1 MKINFYLLQAELNA
15 LKTPTQVLTAKEN
28 SIEKS
33 IRHEAI
39 TSKEEHLPITII
51 KELYSQNADIPE
63 YKKVISYKQNIAAEK
78 WYIAHEQSVSNYHT
92 VFDINFLFGLF
103 VIFISFFF
111 LKKYKKFI
119 DNLKIKNINLDEEGF
134 PKTKI
139 CPYCSEEILYTAKK
153 CKYCHS
159 NLNKFGLLKN
169 IKFNKFALYLL
180 IGFIVITSILTIIYY
195 LHPICT
201 YLFYI
206 IMAFCDPIFIILG
219 LLSANLFDRS
229 ITLKYKIISVFAML
243 FIIMASISAIQ
254 NYNANMWELPK
265 IILMILVSL
274 FFITL
279 GIRKLKVKYK
289 KGFTFFFIYFFISIF
304 LSAIIHCFYKPI
316 LPTGTNNINIKT
328 IKESKSNY
336 NMWGNIVYQ
345 NNQWT
350 LYDYQDPAYID
361 VKDFEDVGNAYNY
374 SEGRHYTK
382 EEINYIHSHDM
393 TKLENIE
400 EYNQIF
406 NGGDTSTLP
415 NYSLLGARSFSSK
428 PEYFLSMYNKNINF
442 SYNYSANCGLANCAE
457 LNVEILKADKV
468 NRVLTVFNKSYPQ
481 LNNGPFN
488 ITFIDDSN
496 PLIKIEGKNKKIFVL
511 YIPSTQEI
519 KEYEVN

>member
-15 LKTPTQVLTAKEN
+15 LKTPTQVLTAKEI

-39 TSKEEHLPITII
+39 ISKEERLPITII

-92 VFDINFLFGLF
+92 VFDINFLFGFF

-111 LKKYKKFI
+111 LKKYKKII

-139 CPYCSEEILYTAKK
+139 CPYCSEEILFTANK
-153 CKYCHS
+153 CKFCHS
-159 NLNKFGLLKN
+159 NLNKFELLKN
-169 IKFNKFALYLL
+169 YKFNNFTWYLL
-180 IGFIVITSILTIIYY
+180 ASFVLIFLFLITISYF
-195 LHPICT
+195 HPICT

-206 IMAFCDPIFIILG
+206 LMAFCDPIFIILG
-219 LLSANLFDRS
+219 LLTVNMFDKN
-229 ITLKYKIISVFAML
+229 ILVKYKLLSGFMVLVISYSCILNV
-243 FIIMASISAIQ
+243 Q
-254 NYNANMWELPK
+254 NYNANMWGLPK
-265 IILMILVSL
+265 TILLLIVPL
-274 FFITL
+274 FFVTL
-279 GIRKLKVKYK
+279 GIYKLKEKYK
-289 KGFTFFFIYFFISIF
+289 KGFAFFFMYLFISIF
-304 LSAIIHCFYKPI
+304 MSTAIHCFYKPI
-316 LPTGTNNINIKT
+316 LPTDTDNIKIST
-328 IKESKSNY
+328 IKETKSDY
-336 NMWGNIVYQ
+336 NMWDNVVYQ

-350 LYDYQDPAYID
+350 CYDYQDPAYID
-361 VKDFEDVGNAYNY
+361 VRNFEDVNNAYDY
-374 SEGRHYTK
+374 SKGRYYTK

-428 PEYFLSMYNKNINF
+428 PEYFLSRYNKNINF

>member
-39 TSKEEHLPITII
+39 ISKEERLPITII

-139 CPYCSEEILYTAKK
+139 CPYCSEEILFTAKK
-153 CKYCHS
+153 CKFCHS
-159 NLNKFGLLKN
+159 NLNKFELLKN
-169 IKFNKFALYLL
+169 YKFNNFTWYLL
-180 IGFIVITSILTIIYY
+180 SSLVLIFLFLITISY

-206 IMAFCDPIFIILG
+206 LMAFCDPIFIILG
-219 LLSANLFDRS
+219 LLAVNMFDKN
-229 ITLKYKIISVFAML
+229 ILVKYKLLSGFMVLVISYSCILNV
-243 FIIMASISAIQ
+243 Q
-254 NYNANMWELPK
+254 NYNANMWGLPK
-265 IILMILVSL
+265 TILLLIVSL
-274 FFITL
+274 FFVTL
-279 GIRKLKVKYK
+279 GIYKLKEKYK
-289 KGFTFFFIYFFISIF
+289 KGFAFFFMYLFISIF
-304 LSAIIHCFYKPI
+304 MSTAIHCFYKPI
-316 LPTGTNNINIKT
+316 LPTDTDNIKIST
-328 IKESKSNY
+328 IKETKSDY
-336 NMWGNIVYQ
+336 NMWENVVYQ

-350 LYDYQDPAYID
+350 CYDYQDPAYID
-361 VKDFEDVGNAYNY
+361 VRNFEDVNNAYDY
-374 SEGRHYTK
+374 SKDRYYTK

-393 TKLENIE
+393 TKFDNIE
-400 EYNQIF
+400 EFNKIF

-428 PEYFLSMYNKNINF
+428 PEYFLSRYNKNINF

-519 KEYEVN
+519 KEYVVN